1 MKNALKHVYSTTLI
15 LGLAAAPIAMFA
27 TPVLAHGPG
36 GMSGMHGDFGGESSA
51 HMSVSGRT
59 HTNGPNATDRD
70 FGVIHARSRMSAK
83 GLKHSKAL
91 LHAHRVIDSDHDAD
105 DPLLPLDDSLQGSP
119 GSAMRSK
126 VSPVRASGLARRPM
140 QVEPQLA
147 RYKTRTLGD
156 LLFKSAPDFIA
167 SITDILDGRDL

>member
-1 MKNALKHVYSTTLI
+1 MMKNALKHVYSTTLI

-51 HMSVSGRT
+51 HVSVSGRT

-105 DPLLPLDDSLQGSP
+105 DPLLPL
-119 GSAMRSK
+119 
-126 VSPVRASGLARRPM
+126 
-140 QVEPQLA
+140 
-147 RYKTRTLGD
+147 
-156 LLFKSAPDFIA
+156 
-167 SITDILDGRDL
+167 GR